1 MNSIVTPKG
10 NHGGSNGEKT
20 VTSDELIQSW
30 RSRLRKLLPQLQ
42 LEYPDDAVMRH
53 LSNLI
58 GATDPTFS
66 NSIKSIILDAH
77 LNDAA
82 QRKASDV
89 EIAALLKKV
98 KSQAVALQELLS
110 RLDIGAE
117 GSAYQA
123 GLRLEFALDTQRANG
138 SLDLI
143 PEYIRILENLTAA
156 AEAAEKRVR
165 PKKGP
170 KGAGGN
176 PAFDRFIESLEM
188 QARQRNRKWTIYRS
202 CDGTWSGTLL
212 EAVRILKPYLPS
224 GFLPN
229 PDPGRSIENIRS
241 KLKTHITENTT
252 SRG

>member
-1 MNSIVTPKG
+1 
-10 NHGGSNGEKT
+10 
-20 VTSDELIQSW
+20 
-30 RSRLRKLLPQLQ
+30 

-156 AEAAEKRVR
+156 AELRKSAFGQRRAQREPAEIQRLTDSSSRSRCRLVNGIANGR
-165 PKKGP
+165 FTGRATGR
-170 KGAGGN
+170 GAE
-176 PAFDRFIESLEM
+176 PCL
-188 QARQRNRKWTIYRS
+188 RQS
-202 CDGTWSGTLL
+202 VS
-212 EAVRILKPYLPS
+212 
-224 GFLPN
+224 
-229 PDPGRSIENIRS
+229 
-241 KLKTHITENTT
+241 
-252 SRG
+252 

>member
-1 MNSIVTPKG
+1 
-10 NHGGSNGEKT
+10 
-20 VTSDELIQSW
+20 
-30 RSRLRKLLPQLQ
+30 
-42 LEYPDDAVMRH
+42 MRH

-123 GLRLEFALDTQRANG
+123 GLRLEIELVTQRANG
-138 SLDLI
+138 SLDFI
-143 PEYIRILENLTAA
+143 PEYGAACAAWRIFSRSAA
-156 AEAAEKRVR
+156 R
-165 PKKGP
+165 
-170 KGAGGN
+170 
-176 PAFDRFIESLEM
+176 L
-188 QARQRNRKWTIYRS
+188 
-202 CDGTWSGTLL
+202 
-212 EAVRILKPYLPS
+212 
-224 GFLPN
+224 
-229 PDPGRSIENIRS
+229 
-241 KLKTHITENTT
+241 
-252 SRG
+252 

>member
-1 MNSIVTPKG
+1 
-10 NHGGSNGEKT
+10 

-110 RLDIGAE
+110 RLDIGAK
-117 GSAYQA
+117 GSAYQPA
-123 GLRLEFALDTQRANG
+123 FAL
-138 SLDLI
+138 
-143 PEYIRILENLTAA
+143 NL
-156 AEAAEKRVR
+156 
-165 PKKGP
+165 
-170 KGAGGN
+170 
-176 PAFDRFIESLEM
+176 SSM
-188 QARQRNRKWTIYRS
+188 RS
-202 CDGTWSGTLL
+202 GQM
-212 EAVRILKPYLPS
+212 A
-224 GFLPN
+224 
-229 PDPGRSIENIRS
+229 RSISSPNIS
-241 KLKTHITENTT
+241 AFWKI
-252 SRG
+252 